1 MNSTR
6 LLLNNL
12 LIFTIL
18 LGVASASEAQLE
30 PRFFPVGSTTVAA
43 YYVPHLDITVAADMN
58 TLFTVRNPRHVRGVD
73 YEGALY
79 HIAVLNNL
87 DNHGAGYLSINTWR
101 LPQATQNDP
110 GCTSPYTQLTGLPAE
125 GVGFY
130 CSASEMGHLYYTEG
144 HGLEQVFPT
153 NWPFTQVN
161 YDMYWSGAK
170 GGGIIIP
177 LHPTE
182 TRLGFNPTNG
192 WQLPWHEYK
201 EAYVWP
207 VTKGDPLALPA
218 VRILGPVVNF
228 GSQDL
233 STTSAV
239 DAATVFNSGLA
250 PLTIQSV
257 NNSNPTEFPI
267 SGDYCSGI
275 TLKPGGRCSVL
286 FNFAPTRD
294 GGRSAKIEFLSNAQS
309 SPDTASLI
317 GTGIGIA
324 VEVASPTQIDFGSV
338 HVGLDSSTFEQINLS
353 NGGNAGFRVLSV
365 TSDNPQFVIGADTC
379 TSHEISPAGIGNR
392 SSCAVTVKFHP
403 SSPGAA
409 SGHIIITTDSPSSP
423 ISVALAGVATEAAL
437 GITHSS
443 VDFGEQ
449 RINTVSSTRTVTIKN
464 TRDANLTLGSI
475 VRLQPIQ
482 FARSDSDEFEVRN
495 NHCVIGNFLIP
506 GASCT
511 FDVVF
516 LPKAAGPRS
525 GQIHLTTQSRS
536 SLPTVSLHGIGEAVA
551 LELLLPDD
559 LHYGEQPVGTSSAAK
574 TVSLLNFGSGDIN
587 VTSVIPD
594 NVDFEIGTDTCTGQ
608 LVAPNMGCGFD
619 VLFKPTGAGAQSGH
633 IVVSSDAPSTPDS
646 VAVAGTG
653 TVPELTVSPPQVGF
667 PREVVGGTAAA
678 KTFTL
683 TNTGKADL
691 AVSAV
696 TTPMTEFPITSDTC
710 TAQTLQ
716 PGASCSFLVAFEPS
730 RDGGISGSIEI
741 VSNAL
746 TSPDAALVSGTGLGV
761 PSDSLSPSQLHF
773 DVHAVGTT
781 SSVQLVTMTNIGT
794 AALPVT
800 TITSDASEFV
810 LVNDAC
816 SGQSIPIGGTCL
828 FGVQFSPTQAGAQ
841 SGHLEVLSAAGTSP
855 DHIAV
860 TGTGGEAAVTLSPN
874 HLSFGHQDLG
884 TVSGPRVVTVTNS
897 GNTSLALASV
907 SSQNSAEFPLAS
919 DTCSGES
926 IPPGHSCVFSVT
938 FAPSGDGGSSGS
950 ITLDSNAPQSPHS
963 MSVGGNGV
971 GIGRDTLA
979 PNELHFATLTV
990 GSISGVRTVTLANTG
1005 TANVDVATVLSDNPD
1020 FVVTNDMCSGKAIP
1034 PFGVCDFGVQFAPT
1048 LTGAQQGHIEVSS
1061 NAITAPDHVAVTGF
1075 GVESRLAATPSH
1087 LDFGSWPVGSS
1098 ETRTVILSNPGTTDI
1113 SVSGV
1118 TLATGVAFSIGTDN
1132 CSGMTLTPGADCSFA
1147 VGFSP
1152 GRDGGASGVAEFAS
1166 DAATS
1171 PGGITLTGS
1180 GVGTASELLTPTEL
1194 HFGSQPVTTA
1204 SVQKVV
1210 TLTNT
1215 GTADLNIGTI
1225 SSDNPE
1231 FSVVGD
1237 TCSGQAVVTAGTCEF
1252 GVIFTPNQAGGQ
1264 SGGIEIP
1271 SDSATSPDHV
1281 SLTGIGV
1288 TSAVSLSPS
1297 HLTFGSWPIGDSSGP
1312 RAVIVTN
1319 TGLAALALSGI
1330 NLSNSSEFALSADG
1344 CSGQSLDPGDDCT
1357 FSVVFTPSA
1366 EGGQSTLIQVS
1377 SDAPSSPD
1385 ALSGAGNGVGV
1396 AAESIMPASLVFSG
1410 TLILETSRT
1419 QYVFITNLG
1428 AQNLV
1433 IGTILTPPNFG
1444 IVDDNCSGQTVAP
1457 QANCAFGVVFTP
1469 LQEGFLDGVIVVP
1482 SNAAASPGRIP
1493 VSGHGLKAAETI
1505 FPAVAIPILGPL
1517 GLLLLAMVMG
1527 IAGVGF
1533 ARYKRAS

>member
-1 MNSTR
+1 MTSTR
-6 LLLNNL
+6 FLLNNL
-12 LIFTIL
+12 LILTIL
-18 LGVASASEAQLE
+18 LGVASTSEAQLE

-58 TLFTVRNPRHVRGVD
+58 TINNIVGWKDGYNF
-73 YEGALY
+73 EQAL
-79 HIAVLNNL
+79 HFLDVLNMGLIN
-87 DNHGAGYLSINTWR
+87 GTSYLGVSTWG
-101 LPQATQNDP
+101 LPTASRNDP
-110 GCTSPYTQLTGLPAE
+110 GCTNVYTQQTGLPAD
-125 GVGFY
+125 GNGFY
-130 CSASEMGHLYYTEG
+130 CTASEMGYLWYTEG
-144 HGLEQVFPT
+144 HGLKQARPT
-153 NWPFTQVN
+153 NWPFTGNAGQE
-161 YDMYWSGAK
+161 YWSGTRGANANADPRPWFTR
-170 GGGIIIP
+170 IAFD
-177 LHPTE
+177 TE
-182 TRLGFNPTNG
+182 TGN
-192 WQLPWHEYK
+192 QLVWHEFK
-201 EAYVWP
+201 RGYVWP
-207 VTKGDPLALPA
+207 VTDGDPLAQPA
-218 VRILGPVVNF
+218 VKIIGPVVNF

-233 STTSAV
+233 NTTSAV
-239 DAATVFNSGLA
+239 HAATVYNSGLA

-257 NNSNPTEFPI
+257 SNSNPAEFPE
-267 SGDYCSGI
+267 STDLCSGT
-275 TLKPGGRCSVL
+275 TLAPRERCSVL

-294 GGRSAKIEFLSNAQS
+294 GGRSAKIEILSNAQS
-309 SPDTASLI
+309 SPDTVSLI
-317 GTGIGIA
+317 GTGIGTA
-324 VEVASPTQIDFGSV
+324 VEVVSPTQIILSHTLHVGSV
-338 HVGLDSSTFEQINLS
+338 SNIYQITLS
-353 NGGNAGFRVLSV
+353 NRGTADFKVLSV
-365 TSDNPQFVIGADTC
+365 TSDNPQWVIGVDTC
-379 TSHEISPAGIGNR
+379 TPHPIIYPYPFGLRN
-392 SSCAVTVKFHP
+392 SCVVTVQAHP
-403 SSPGAA
+403 SSPG
-409 SGHIIITTDSPSSP
+409 SINGHITFTTDSPSSP
-423 ISVALAGVATEAAL
+423 ISVAVALDATEAAL

-443 VDFGEQ
+443 LDFGGQ
-449 RINTVSSTRTVTIKN
+449 IINTKSSTRTVTITN
-464 TRDANLTLGSI
+464 TGDDNLGLGI
-475 VRLQPIQ
+475 FVHGRPIP

-495 NHCVIGNFLIP
+495 NHCVFGDHLIS

-516 LPKAAGPRS
+516 FPKAAGPRS
-525 GQIHLTTQSRS
+525 GQIHLTSTTRS
-536 SLPTVSLHGIGEAVA
+536 SIRTVSLHGIGEAVA
-551 LELLLPDD
+551 REVLIPDD

-574 TVSLLNFGSGDIN
+574 TVSLINFGSEDIN

-608 LVAPNMGCGFD
+608 LVAPNTGCGFD

-653 TVPELTVSPPQVGF
+653 TVPELTVSPPQVSF
-667 PREVVGGTAAA
+667 PRQVVGDTAAA

-683 TNTGKADL
+683 SNTGKADL

-696 TTPMTEFPITSDTC
+696 TTSMTEFPITSDTC

-716 PGASCSFLVAFEPS
+716 PGASCSFLVAFVPS

-741 VSNAL
+741 VSNAP

-800 TITSDASEFV
+800 TITSDASEFA

-874 HLSFGHQDLG
+874 HLSFGHLDLG
-884 TVSGPRVVTVTNS
+884 TVSGPLVVTVTNS

-938 FAPSGDGGSSGS
+938 FAPSRDGGSSGL
-950 ITLDSNAPQSPHS
+950 ITLDSNSPQSPHS

-971 GIGRDTLA
+971 GIGLDTLA
-979 PNELHFATLTV
+979 PNELHFANLTV
-990 GSISGVRTVTLANTG
+990 GSISGVRTVTMTNTG
-1005 TANVDVATVLSDNPD
+1005 TADIDVATVLSDNPG
-1020 FVVTNDMCSGKAIP
+1020 FVVTNDMCSGQAIP

-1098 ETRTVILSNPGTTDI
+1098 ETRTVLLSNPGTTDI

-1118 TLATGVAFSIGTDN
+1118 TLATGLGFTIGTDN

-1194 HFGSQPVTTA
+1194 HFDSQPVATA
-1204 SVQKVV
+1204 SAQKVV

-1215 GTADLNIGTI
+1215 GTADLNIGTL

-1231 FSVVGD
+1231 FSIVGD
-1237 TCSGQAVVTAGTCEF
+1237 TCSGQAVVMAGTCEF
-1252 GVIFTPNQAGGQ
+1252 GVIFTPVQAGSQ

-1319 TGLAALALSGI
+1319 TGMAALAVSGI
-1330 NLSNSSEFALSADG
+1330 NLSNSSEFALGADG
-1344 CSGQSLDPGDDCT
+1344 CSGQSLAPGDDCT

-1396 AAESIMPASLVFSG
+1396 AAESILPASLVFSG
-1410 TLILETSRT
+1410 TPILETSRE
-1419 QYVFITNLG
+1419 QYVFMTNLG
-1428 AQNLV
+1428 TADLV
-1433 IGTILTPPNFG
+1433 VGNILTLPNFG
-1444 IVDDNCSGQTVAP
+1444 IVDDNCSGQTVIP
-1457 QANCAFGVVFTP
+1457 QANCTFGVVFTP
-1469 LQEGFLDGVIVVP
+1469 LQEGFLDAVIVVP
-1482 SNAAASPGRIP
+1482 SNATTPEMIP